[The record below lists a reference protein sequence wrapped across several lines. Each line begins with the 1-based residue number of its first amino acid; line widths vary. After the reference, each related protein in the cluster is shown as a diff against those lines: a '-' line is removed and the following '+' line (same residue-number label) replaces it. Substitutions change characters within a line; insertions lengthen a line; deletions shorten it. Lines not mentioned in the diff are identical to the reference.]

1 MNGNEIITITIS
13 NDIGGETRISTRY
26 SVMQAD
32 MFRGTKGEFHLMQ
45 LDDLVKRYE
54 NEQKNQDYEKKFEK

>member
-32 MFRGTKGEFHLMQ
+32 MFRGTNMGHIA
-45 LDDLVKRYE
+45 RI
-54 NEQKNQDYEKKFEK
+54 

>member
-1 MNGNEIITITIS
+1 
-13 NDIGGETRISTRY
+13 
-26 SVMQAD
+26 MQAD

-45 LDDLVKRYE
+45 LDDLINRYE